1 MNWNLIIVLKITA
14 MVSMVEKAIRLGK
27 RGVAEPS
34 SPFLCWFAN
43 AGRRERKKRERE
55 ILDKKQRHHPE
66 KQKKR
71 KGNFGGVVFF
81 FFFFFFFSFSSPF
94 LFSLSLSLLLS
105 RYIPPRQW

>member
-14 MVSMVEKAIRLGK
+14 MVSMAEKAIRLGK

-55 ILDKKQRHHPE
+55 ILDKKQT
-66 KQKKR
+66 
-71 KGNFGGVVFF
+71 
-81 FFFFFFFSFSSPF
+81 
-94 LFSLSLSLLLS
+94 
-105 RYIPPRQW
+105 PPRKTKKEKEISGV